1 MLHNDITIKEK
12 NIKRKEILKKDNA
25 LNYVFYSIRNIFVFL
40 FEKEI
45 ESFFNQKGF
54 TVDVVLKADSRYQS
68 VTFLFHDKKKT
79 VERKTLLEK
88 ESAWYVPVHDD
99 VSCIFYK
106 TGHLGFGDYYR
117 HQKPHFD
124 IQVDEILNSHEFEEF
139 FKNIVLSYL
148 NYPFNDLMKYEDKIE
163 HLKQK
168 KSKSEFII
176 ELIKIVNPML
186 PLYYKYI
193 IEKEIT
199 TKKYSVEGFS
209 VNNNKFSLHMETNK
223 KDLFEIN
230 IYFEKDKENI
240 NNIEI
245 DLYMAKNVDIVFV
258 SRGENNKK
266 SIKAI
271 TKEINDTFLNE
282 NIVSIIMDSFN
293 NINFPYT
300 YTSKLSF

>member
-40 FEKEI
+40 FEREI

-88 ESAWYVPVHDD
+88 ESAWYVPLHDD

-148 NYPFNDLMKYEDKIE
+148 NYPFNDSMNYEDKVE
-163 HLKQK
+163 CLKGK
-168 KSKSEFII
+168 KVRAELIVN
-176 ELIKIVNPML
+176 LIKIVNPVL
-186 PLYYKYI
+186 PLYYK
-193 IEKEIT
+193 EMVKKEISN
-199 TKKYSVEGFS
+199 KKYSIEDFIINDDS
-209 VNNNKFSLHMETNK
+209 FLLSMKTNKDDIFQINISFNKEKDTVNTIETNV
-223 KDLFEIN
+223 FIP
-230 IYFEKDKENI
+230 
-240 NNIEI
+240 
-245 DLYMAKNVDIVFV
+245 KNVDIVFI
-258 SRGENNKK
+258 SRGESNKK

-271 TKEINDTFLNE
+271 TKEINDFYLNE
-282 NIVSIIMDSFN
+282 NIVSILMDSLN